1 MLSSCSSC
9 TYASAALDLA
19 REGRWS
25 VAYWLLERA
34 VRSAPVHLIEEYLQL
49 MIRARALAAK
59 DMLVMTRPMGLA

>member
-1 MLSSCSSC
+1 MLNSH
-9 TYASAALDLA
+9 TYATAALELA

-34 VRSAPVHLIEEYLQL
+34 VRAAPVHLLEEYLQL

-59 DMLVMTRPMGLA
+59 DMLLMTRPMGLA